1 MALKCYEVNPKKQCF
16 YKLRLKVS
24 TALCSVFFAKSVETD
39 SFVLIV
45 IYQTRVTVF
54 HRDIQTPRRE
64 LKIRHAAHAT
74 ETKETNI
81 SNRQFDIFSQFNQKL
96 KSKQ

>member
-24 TALCSVFFAKSVETD
+24 TALCSVFLAKSAETD

-54 HRDIQTPRRE
+54 HRDIQTPRKV
-64 LKIRHAAHAT
+64 LKIRRAAHAT

-81 SNRQFDIFSQFNQKL
+81 SNKRLECLI
-96 KSKQ
+96 